1 MSAGGPGKRQAC
13 LRRPGL
19 GRMLVVLLFL
29 VGFSAD
35 AYLPSPERIYQA
47 IAATNR
53 ADGRDESLRL
63 SLTLQIGDRPGVA
76 TAELISHPSGL
87 ARIELRGA
95 GGLLERHLLQG
106 DHFLVVRNGEAV
118 EDPRTFL
125 PPLFL
130 LQAKSGERVRNV
142 LETLSVQGDAIGLAT
157 CGDEDCL
164 LIGDLTRAIPRP
176 EPPPVRGVEAWE
188 AARADGISEVSS
200 DSESAAVEEPP
211 PEEEE
216 SVALVDEALP
226 ENFRP
231 ARVWVETGRYEVRGY
246 DDGEGALV
254 RLGSVAAFEGVKVP
268 SWISIEETG
277 RAPARFEVVG
287 AERVVAPGAAFTQEW
302 LYSVDAAAESSQ
314 AEPNLPA
321 RR

>member
-1 MSAGGPGKRQAC
+1 MSAGGQGKKHGF

-29 VGFSAD
+29 IGFSAE
-35 AYLPSPERIYQA
+35 AYLPSPDRIYQA

-53 ADGRDESLRL
+53 ADGRGESLRL

-87 ARIELRGA
+87 ARIELRG
-95 GGLLERHLLQG
+95 GEGLLERHLLQG
-106 DHFLVVRNGEAV
+106 EQVWVSRNGEAV
-118 EDPRTFL
+118 EDPRIFL

-130 LQAKSGERVRNV
+130 LQAKSGEMVRNV
-142 LETLSVQGDAIGLAT
+142 LETLSVQADAIGLAT

-164 LIGDLTRAIPRP
+164 LIGDPARAIARP
-176 EPPPVRGVEAWE
+176 EPPPIRGVEAWE
-188 AARADGISEVSS
+188 AARADGISEAASELELDAVSEP
-200 DSESAAVEEPP
+200 DSG
-211 PEEEE
+211 EEE
-216 SVALVDEALP
+216 SVALIEEPLP
-226 ENFRP
+226 ANLRP

-246 DDGEGALV
+246 DDGQGALI
-254 RLGSVAAFEGVKVP
+254 RLGAVAAFEGLKVP

-277 RAPARFEVVG
+277 RAPARFEVVA

-302 LYSVDAAAESSQ
+302 LYSADAAAQSPQ
-314 AEPNLPA
+314 AESNLPA
-321 RR
+321 RP